1 MIEEIQNI
9 MKYTPIYKEENTLKT
24 GMEYHW
30 EHEGFK
36 LIILDFYLSDDRFV
50 QVTSNS
56 RYVDLVAVEDPQDS
70 TEVIQRFKVDIN
82 TPFIEDSINKSDIN
96 HSSSLRCAKD
106 INHAVEAA
114 QYFTDVLRDFVS

>member
-1 MIEEIQNI
+1 
-9 MKYTPIYKEENTLKT
+9 MKYTPSYKEENTLKT

-30 EHEGFK
+30 DHEDFK

-50 QVTSNS
+50 QVVSSS

-70 TEVIQRFKVDIN
+70 TEVIQGFKVDIN
-82 TPFIEDSINKSDIN
+82 TPFIEDSINGSDDN
-96 HSSSLRCAKD
+96 YSSSLRCARD
-106 INHAVEAA
+106 INNAVEAA

>member
-1 MIEEIQNI
+1 
-9 MKYTPIYKEENTLKT
+9 MKYTPSYKKENTLKT

-50 QVTSNS
+50 QVTSNN
-56 RYVDLVAVEDPQDS
+56 RYVDLVAVENPQDA

-82 TPFIEDSINKSDIN
+82 TPFIEDSINGSDAN
-96 HSSSLRCAKD
+96 QSPSLRCAKD
-106 INHAVEAA
+106 IIHAVEAA